1 MHILFLT
8 DNFPPEVNAPA
19 NRTYEHAREWVRLGH
34 EVTIITCVPNFPTG
48 QIFKG
53 YKNKIWQSEYIDG
66 IRVIRVWS
74 FVAANEGFLQRT
86 LDHLSFMFSSIG
98 AGILVR
104 RIDVI
109 IGTSPQFFTV
119 CSAWVLSL
127 LKAKPFVFELRDIW
141 PESILVVGALNNK
154 IIFKVLEKIELFLYR
169 RANKIIVVT
178 NSFKK
183 ILSERGVSPQKIYVL
198 TNGVDLERY
207 KPQKR
212 NLALLDRINLKDDD
226 FVVGY
231 IGTIGLAHAL
241 DTVVDAARILS
252 KKSETGNIKFIL
264 VGNGAAKKKLMDRA
278 YGLDH
283 VIFIDTVSKEEVIN
297 YWSLLD
303 VAIIHLKKSNL
314 FRSVIPS
321 KMFECMAMGI
331 PIVHGVDG
339 ESAAIVK
346 RHNAGIVFEPENVQ
360 ELCSVLT
367 KLNGNIPML
376 EELSSGS
383 RIGSEE
389 FDRANLARRMLA
401 ILMK

>member
-19 NRTYEHAREWVRLGH
+19 SRTYEHAREWVRLGH

-66 IRVIRVWS
+66 IHVIRVWS
-74 FVAANEGFLQRT
+74 FVAANEGFLKRT

-141 PESILVVGALNNK
+141 PESIRVVGALNNE
-154 IIFKVLEKIELFLYR
+154 ILFKGLEKIELFLYR

-264 VGNGAAKKKLMDRA
+264 VGNGAAKKKLIDRA
-278 YGLDH
+278 NGLDN

-339 ESAAIVK
+339 ESAEIVK
-346 RHNAGIVFEPENVQ
+346 RHNAGIIFEPENVQ

-376 EELSSGS
+376 DELSSGS
-383 RIGSEE
+383 RTGSEE

-401 ILMK
+401 ILMR

>member
-74 FVAANEGFLQRT
+74 FVAANEGFLKRT